1 MACTVTT
8 SSSNGIHCDNTNSYS
23 NCINY
28 SDSVNYTNY
37 TTTVLLINQVSLPLQ
52 RKPLLGPGGIEL
64 TLSTDD
70 DDSQMVPLST
80 PTTPD
85 SPTCGA
91 WSDTSSSELASPR
104 ETAISSSPKCR
115 AFACTQ
121 CPLSFHRNH
130 DLRRHQRSVHGIERK
145 SFVCRVCHVK
155 SFPRPDS
162 VRRHERTCRGLLSPS
177 KLVVA

>member
-1 MACTVTT
+1 MASTVNTT
-8 SSSNGIHCDNTNSYS
+8 NNGIIHCYNVYSNTN
-23 NCINY
+23 NC
-28 SDSVNYTNY
+28 TNY
-37 TTTVLLINQVSLPLQ
+37 TTTTTMLLINQVSRLPLQ

-70 DDSQMVPLST
+70 DDSQMVHLSS
-80 PTTPD
+80 PTPD
-85 SPTCGA
+85 SPTTCDT
-91 WSDTSSSELASPR
+91 WSDASSSELARSPR
-104 ETAISSSPKCR
+104 ETADLKCR

-145 SFVCRVCHVK
+145 SFVCRVCLVK

-162 VRRHERTCRGLLSPS
+162 VTRHERTCRGLLSPA
-177 KLVVA
+177 KQCL